1 MHEDETFNHPKDHLS
16 NCIKPFIPPNF
27 SFYEKRFLN
36 FRHLKSL
43 DNGSKIEKRGR
54 LVLEIAETISEC
66 IFLGAPTEMNNET
79 FLHLTDHL

>member
-16 NCIKPFIPPNF
+16 NCIKPFIPPK
-27 SFYEKRFLN
+27 FYYRLKHFFI

-66 IFLGAPTEMNNET
+66 IFLGAPTKMNNET